1 MACFIHNVTQ
11 LFRYPALSYCLLPSA
26 RLRGQRSCGG
36 TARLSARAAPADLC
50 ENSGRSF
57 VVAVLVVPIPPLIRC
72 CLRITF
78 GRVFPFLLPSE
89 RGDVEIVPR
98 SPHLFVAAIV
108 DEVGAKHAVAIAD
121 ERIRAV
127 PLVHVEVLVEVIR
140 DRITGDELP
149 AHTRL

>member
-11 LFRYPALSYCLLPSA
+11 LFRYPALSYWLLPSA

-36 TARLSARAAPADLC
+36 DARLSTSAAPADLF

-57 VVAVLVVPIPPLIRC
+57 VAAVLIVPIPPLIRC

-78 GRVFPFLLPSE
+78 GRIFPFLLPSE
-89 RGDVEIVPR
+89 RCDVEIVPCA
-98 SPHLFVAAIV
+98 SHLFVAAII
-108 DEVGAKHAVAIAD
+108 DEVRAKHAVAIAD
-121 ERIRAV
+121 ERIRTV
-127 PLVHVEVLVEVIR
+127 PLVHAEVLVEVIR
-140 DRITGDELP
+140 DRIPGDELP